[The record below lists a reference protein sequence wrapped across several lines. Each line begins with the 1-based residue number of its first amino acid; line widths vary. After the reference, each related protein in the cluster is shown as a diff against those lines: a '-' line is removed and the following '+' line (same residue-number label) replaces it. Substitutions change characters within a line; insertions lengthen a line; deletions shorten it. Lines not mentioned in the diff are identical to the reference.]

1 MRGRQL
7 GNRVLKRTKNKRR
20 WKRWERKG
28 GSKGEKSVTNI
39 LKYTVPNHLY
49 NSVFVQVQK

>member
-7 GNRVLKRTKNKRR
+7 GNRVLKRTKNKR
-20 WKRWERKG
+20 RWERKG